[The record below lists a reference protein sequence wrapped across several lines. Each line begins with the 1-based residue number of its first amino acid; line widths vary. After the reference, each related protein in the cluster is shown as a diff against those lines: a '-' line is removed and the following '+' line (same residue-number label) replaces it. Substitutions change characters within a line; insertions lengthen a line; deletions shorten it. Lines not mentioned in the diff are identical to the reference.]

1 MISTL
6 PEFTRKSFKNYSMK
20 EKGIKFGYVTYIYG
34 ENGRGKSS
42 LAEEIREY
50 SNYNGKEV
58 RVFNRDY
65 ASEVL
70 TLDDSNSRLR
80 GVKAILGQSNSKIMK
95 EIHTVWIKRKDKCE
109 REIPGLEN
117 YKKEL
122 EERIKKSVKDI
133 VDSLSYPGA
142 TIRRKSSNS
151 GISKMLQNYKEEYE
165 LLSNKFKEK
174 LEVSKENLE
183 NIDST
188 KIDEYLMKLRK
199 VNIDY
204 ERISIDWA
212 SISNRLT
219 SSPDNSPESAIFLEW
234 IKEGLKLHSSDK
246 SGICQFCLNALNIN
260 DIYER
265 MQKHQETLR
274 LKEDLRRIK
283 NDIMD
288 YISKSNNCL
297 SQIRL
302 LNLNPEIP
310 GYNEKIFNSI
320 NNSEIYND
328 LLFVLE
334 AKIQDIS
341 LTQDFPETEQLKI
354 NHFND
359 LLYSYVKNIND
370 ECENKIQE
378 LEKLQQN
385 ISDFTK
391 MLVDEEV
398 LSSALIHRDYQEY
411 KIVDRKLKN
420 KKELYNFTKRK
431 IDELNKSMSEY
442 SDFKEFLNNSLNNA
456 NFPINLNVETDGGQ
470 TYYTLQNTQGN
481 KLTIDSISE
490 GEKNIISL
498 LYFYHELL
506 ETRNKNKEPKI
517 KDSISVVI
525 VDDPIASLD
534 AANKYWIME
543 IVKSLIEKCKNNN
556 ECQIFILT
564 HSWEDYINLTYG
576 KNDDINTEKKI
587 KNGNIDVEKYNT
599 TALLEVR
606 KDKDGNSFIS
616 FLQNH
621 NIDYPYTFIFRN
633 IYNLSIQDDPVDSKC
648 YMYHSPNDMRRIFE
662 TFLQHKTK
670 DGLFAQS
677 SNQKEIEA
685 LYKQS
690 CKKDFQD
697 KPGLGALLAYINIE
711 SHHVHRS
718 VDIQKHAKVLM
729 EYIKDVDP
737 LHFKAI
743 TG

>member
-6 PEFTRKSFKNYSMK
+6 PEFTRKSFKSYSMK

-42 LAEEIREY
+42 LAEEIRER
-50 SNYNGKEV
+50 NNCDGKEV
-58 RVFNRDY
+58 RIFNRDY
-65 ASEVL
+65 AREVL

-95 EIHTVWIKRKDKCE
+95 EIHTLWRPLKDKCE
-109 REIPGLEN
+109 RKIPGLEKD
-117 YKKEL
+117 KKEL

-133 VDSLSYPGA
+133 VDSFLSHPGV
-142 TIRRKSSNS
+142 TIRRKNSNS
-151 GISKMLQNYKEEYE
+151 GISKMLQTYKEEYE
-165 LLSNKFKEK
+165 SLSNKFKEK
-174 LEVSKENLE
+174 LEVSKENLD
-183 NIDST
+183 NIDPT
-188 KIDEYLMKLRK
+188 KIDEYIIKLRK

-204 ERISIDWA
+204 ERISIDWI

-234 IKEGLKLHSSDK
+234 IKEGLQLHSSDR
-246 SGICQFCLNALNIN
+246 SEICQFCSNKFNIN

-265 MQKHQETLR
+265 MQEYQETLC
-274 LKEDLRRIK
+274 LKEDLRHIK
-283 NDIMD
+283 SDIMD
-288 YISKSNNCL
+288 YKTKSNNCL

-302 LNLNPEIP
+302 LNPEIP
-310 GYNEKIFNSI
+310 GYNEKILNDI
-320 NNSEIYND
+320 NNSEIYNN
-328 LLFVLE
+328 LLSVLE

-341 LTQDFPETEQLKI
+341 LTQGFSETEQIKI
-354 NHFND
+354 NRFND

-370 ECENKIQE
+370 ECESKIQE
-378 LEKLQQN
+378 LEKFRQN
-385 ISDFTK
+385 IIDFTK
-391 MLVDEEV
+391 MSVAKEV
-398 LSSALIHRDYQEY
+398 LSSKLIHRDHQEY
-411 KIVDRKLKN
+411 KIVDKKLKN
-420 KKELYNFTKRK
+420 TEELYNFTKRK

-456 NFPINLNVETDGGQ
+456 NFPINLNVETDNGQ
-470 TYYTLQNTQGN
+470 TYYTLQNTQGT

-517 KDSISVVI
+517 KDSVSAVI

-543 IVKSLIEKCKNNN
+543 IVKSLIEKCKNSN

-576 KNDDINTEKKI
+576 KTDDTNTEKKT
-587 KNGNIDVEKYNT
+587 KNGNINVEKYTT

-606 KDKDGNSFIS
+606 KDKNNNSFIS
-616 FLQNH
+616 VLQNH
-621 NIDYPYTFIFRN
+621 NIDYPYAFIFRN

-729 EYIKDVDP
+729 EYIKDIDP
-737 LHFKAI
+737 LHFRAI

>member
-6 PEFTRKSFKNYSMK
+6 PEFTRKSFKSYSMK
-20 EKGIKFGYVTYIYG
+20 EEGIKFGYVTYIYG

-42 LAEEIREY
+42 LAEEIRES
-50 SNYNGKEV
+50 SNYSGKEV

-80 GVKAILGQSNSKIMK
+80 GVKAILGQSNSKIIK
-95 EIHTVWIKRKDKCE
+95 EIRTVWKLRIDKCE

-133 VDSLSYPGA
+133 VDSLSSPGA

-174 LEVSKENLE
+174 EVSKENLE
-183 NIDST
+183 NIDPT

-204 ERISIDWA
+204 ERISIDWV

-234 IKEGLKLHSSDK
+234 IKEGLNLHSSDK
-246 SGICQFCLNALNIN
+246 SGICQFCLNTLNIN

-265 MQKHQETLR
+265 MQKYQETLR

-288 YISKSNNCL
+288 YMNKSNNCL

-302 LNLNPEIP
+302 LNLNSEIP
-310 GYNEKIFNSI
+310 GYNEKIFNNI

-328 LLFVLE
+328 LLSVLE

-341 LTQDFPETEQLKI
+341 LTQDFSETEQLKI
-354 NHFND
+354 NNFND

-398 LSSALIHRDYQEY
+398 SSSAIIHRDHQEY

-420 KKELYNFTKRK
+420 KKELYNFAKRK

-442 SDFKEFLNNSLNNA
+442 SDFKEFLNSSLNNA
-456 NFPINLNVETDGGQ
+456 NFPINLNVETDDGQ

-506 ETRNKNKEPKI
+506 ETRNKNKKPKI
-517 KDSISVVI
+517 KDSVSAVI

-543 IVKSLIEKCKNNN
+543 IVKSLIEKCKNSN

-576 KNDDINTEKKI
+576 KNDNINIKKKTKSGSI
-587 KNGNIDVEKYNT
+587 VNVKDDNT
-599 TALLEVR
+599 IALLEVR
-606 KDKDGNSFIS
+606 KDKNNNSFIS
-616 FLQNH
+616 VLQND
-621 NIDYPYTFIFRN
+621 NIDYPYAFIFRN

-662 TFLQHKTK
+662 TFLLHKTK
-670 DGLFAQS
+670 AGLLAQS
-677 SNQKEIEA
+677 SNQKKIEA

-690 CKKDFQD
+690 CKNDFQD

-711 SHHVHRS
+711 SHHVHRT

-729 EYIKDVDP
+729 KYIEDIDP
-737 LHFKAI
+737 LHFKAL
-743 TG
+743 TS